1 MHSHGQEN
9 YRPFSRLNANRM
21 QLNEFKI
28 NQSMLIN
35 HLLAIE
41 NTMRIRKE

>member
-21 QLNEFKI
+21 QRNQFKI
-28 NQSMLIN
+28 NQSIFIN
-35 HLLAIE
+35 DLLAIE